1 MQLSKSEVEAAIRS
15 LAILVVDD
23 NPYMRKIV
31 RNLLVNVGV
40 KDVHE
45 ASDGIA
51 ALDAIR
57 TVAPDVLI
65 LDWEL
70 PLLDGSEL
78 VRIVRSPGAFPMP
91 DIPIIMLSS
100 FGERWRVMEAAR
112 LGVNEYL
119 VKPVSAQ
126 SLFARLVSIMAKPRP
141 TVRVGDYYG
150 PQPRGL
156 AAGQAGKPVADI
168 TPPALV

>member
-57 TVAPDVLI
+57 TVGPDVVI

-78 VRIVRSPGAFPMP
+78 VRIVRSPGAFPTP

-156 AAGQAGKPVADI
+156 AAGQAAEPMADI
-168 TPPALV
+168 TPPVLV